1 MTEQKRQSRVT
12 EYLLIAALV
21 YLVVTVLFPAKKDES
36 STPQNAP
43 SVTMIAQAST
53 FRLGTHP
60 VLVVKNPAVRN
71 VNQGW
76 MPWVSYQWCKIT
88 GGDCAAQEPR
98 SFGPTVSVAS
108 KCPEPPVGVSY
119 AKEGASAGEARTS
132 KDTVIPCEPVKD
144 ILPGTEE
151 AISLAPWKYSVFQD
165 VGTYTV
171 RLPVTIQPE
180 AGSGGVV
187 KAASGTTLTATFQVA
202 EPNAFV
208 KLFRALVTKPLLNLL
223 LLIGALPGH
232 SLALAIIVLTLIVKL
247 ILFIPTQHAMEGQK
261 KMQLLQP
268 KLEAVRAKYPN
279 DPQKVNEETMKLWK
293 EHGVNP
299 LQSCLPL
306 LLQFP
311 LLIGLL
317 YVVQDGAKIALA
329 REYIY
334 GFNQSLPWDFNMSL
348 FGIDL
353 TKPEVIIFPILLI
366 VLQFFQMKLS
376 FVIADKKKAK
386 EVEKAEEK
394 PGNPMAMQQ
403 TMMQYVLPLMIGFF
417 ALRFPAAVALYWGVS
432 TLFAIGQ
439 QVIVNKEHI
448 RA

>member
-1 MTEQKRQSRVT
+1 MT
-12 EYLLIAALV
+12 EYLLIFALV
-21 YLVVTVLFPAKKDES
+21 YIVVTVFFPGQKDQTQTQTSPVEL
-36 STPQNAP
+36 
-43 SVTMIAQAST
+43 VAQSQT
-53 FRLGTHP
+53 FRIGTHP
-60 VLVVKNPAVRN
+60 VLLLKNPATRS

-76 MPWVSYQWCKIT
+76 MAWAGYQWCRLT

-98 SFGPTVSVAS
+98 SFGPTVKIAS
-108 KCPEPPVGVSY
+108 KCPAPPVGVSY
-119 AKEGASAGEARTS
+119 AKAEGSSETRTS
-132 KDTVIPCEPVKD
+132 SETVVPCEPIATVQ
-144 ILPGTEE
+144 PGETKQ
-151 AISLAPWKYSVFQD
+151 ISLAPWKYSIFDD
-165 VGTYTV
+165 VGAYTV
-171 RLPVTIQPE
+171 TLPVQIQPE

-187 KAASGTTLTATFQVA
+187 GAASGATLTATFQVA
-202 EPNAFV
+202 EPNALT
-208 KLFRALVTKPLLNLL
+208 KLFRALVTKPILNAMV
-223 LLIGALPGH
+223 LIGAVTPGH
-232 SLALAIIVLTLIVKL
+232 SLAVAIIVITLVIKL

-268 KLEAVRAKYPN
+268 KLEAVRAKYPG

-317 YVVQDGAKIALA
+317 YAVQSGANMALA
-329 REYIY
+329 REYVY
-334 GFNQSLPWDFNMSL
+334 GFNQHLSWSFGNSL

-353 TKPEVIIFPILLI
+353 TQPEKIIFPVLLV

-376 FVIADKKKAK
+376 FAIADKKKAK
-386 EVEKAEEK
+386 EVEKAEET
-394 PGNPMAMQQ
+394 PGNAMAMQQ
-403 TMMQYVLPLMIGFF
+403 KMMTYVLPLMIGFF

-439 QVIVNKEHI
+439 QVIVNREHI

>member
-1 MTEQKRQSRVT
+1 MTAPKKQSRLT
-12 EYLLIAALV
+12 EYLLIFALV
-21 YLVVTVLFPAKKDES
+21 YVVVTVFFPGQKNDQQQVQ
-36 STPQNAP
+36 TNP
-43 SVTMIAQAST
+43 VTLTAQSDT
-53 FRLGTHP
+53 FRIGTHP
-60 VLVVKNPAVRN
+60 ILLLKNPATRS

-76 MPWVSYQWCKIT
+76 MAWVGYQWCRFT
-88 GGDCAAQEPR
+88 SDDCTAVEPR

-108 KCPEPPVGVSY
+108 KCPAPPVGVSY
-119 AKEGASAGEARTS
+119 VKSDGSSETRTSSETVVPRGPVTTGQPGEGEENNLGAGECS
-132 KDTVIPCEPVKD
+132 IFYD
-144 ILPGTEE
+144 IGPYNVTAPGGIRPGTRRGGG
-151 AISLAPWKYSVFQD
+151 AAPPRGTSLAA
-165 VGTYTV
+165 
-171 RLPVTIQPE
+171 R
-180 AGSGGVV
+180 VV
-187 KAASGTTLTATFQVA
+187 LRPPQAV
-202 EPNAFV
+202 V
-208 KLFRALVTKPLLNLL
+208 KLFRALVTKPILNAMVF
-223 LLIGALPGH
+223 IGGITPGH
-232 SLALAIIVLTLIVKL
+232 SLALAIVLITLLIKF

-317 YVVQDGAKIALA
+317 YAVESGANIALA

-334 GFNQSLPWDFNMSL
+334 GFNQNLSWSFNNSL

-353 TKPEVIIFPILLI
+353 TKPEVFIFPILLI

-376 FVIADKKKAK
+376 FAIADKKKAK
-386 EVEKAEEK
+386 EVEKAEET
-394 PGNPMAMQQ
+394 PGNAMAMQQ
-403 TMMQYVLPLMIGFF
+403 KMMTYVLPFMIGFF

-439 QVIVNKEHI
+439 QVIVNREHLS
-448 RA
+448 A

>member
-1 MTEQKRQSRVT
+1 MTAPKKQSRLT
-12 EYLLIAALV
+12 EYLLIFALV
-21 YLVVTVLFPAKKDES
+21 YVVVTVFFPGQKNDQQQVQTS
-36 STPQNAP
+36 P
-43 SVTMIAQAST
+43 VTLTAQSDT
-53 FRLGTHP
+53 FRIGTHP
-60 VLVVKNPAVRN
+60 ILLLKNPATRS

-76 MPWVSYQWCKIT
+76 MAWVGYQWCRFT
-88 GGDCAAQEPR
+88 SDDCTAVEPR

-108 KCPEPPVGVSY
+108 KCPAPPVGVSY
-119 AKEGASAGEARTS
+119 VKSDGSSETRTS
-132 KDTVIPCEPVKD
+132 SETVVPCEPVTTVQ
-144 ILPGTEE
+144 PGETKE
-151 AISLAPWKYSVFQD
+151 ISLAAWKYSIFD
-165 VGTYTV
+165 DIGTYNVT
-171 RLPVTIQPE
+171 LPVQIQPE
-180 AGSGGVV
+180 TQSGGVV
-187 KAASGTTLTATFQVA
+187 AAASGATLAATFDVA
-202 EPNAFV
+202 QPNAVV
-208 KLFRALVTKPLLNLL
+208 KLFRALVTKPILNAMVF
-223 LLIGALPGH
+223 IGGITPGH
-232 SLALAIIVLTLIVKL
+232 SLALAIVLITLLIKF

-317 YVVQDGAKIALA
+317 YAVESGANIALA

-334 GFNQSLPWDFNMSL
+334 GFNQNLSWSFNNSL

-353 TKPEVIIFPILLI
+353 TKPEVFIFPILLI

-376 FVIADKKKAK
+376 FAIADKKKAK
-386 EVEKAEEK
+386 EVEKAEET
-394 PGNPMAMQQ
+394 PGNAMAMQQ
-403 TMMQYVLPLMIGFF
+403 KMMTYVLPFMIGFF

-439 QVIVNKEHI
+439 QIIVYREHLS
-448 RA
+448 A

>member
-1 MTEQKRQSRVT
+1 MTAPKKQSRLT
-12 EYLLIAALV
+12 EYLLIFALV
-21 YLVVTVLFPAKKDES
+21 YVVVTVFFPKPDTS
-36 STPQNAP
+36 SVAP
-43 SVTMIAQAST
+43 SEVRPILEAQADT
-53 FRLGTHP
+53 FRIGTHP
-60 VLVVKNPAVRN
+60 VLLLKNPAALSK
-71 VNQGW
+71 NQGW
-76 MPWVSYQWCKIT
+76 IPWISYKWCSLT
-88 GGDCAAQEPR
+88 GGDCTALEPR
-98 SFGPTVSVAS
+98 SFGPSVLIAS
-108 KCPEPPVGVSY
+108 KCPAPPVGVSY
-119 AKEGASAGEARTS
+119 VKSDGSSEQRTS
-132 KDTVIPCEPVKD
+132 NETVTPCEPVTTVQ
-144 ILPGTEE
+144 PGETKQ
-151 AISLAPWKYSVFQD
+151 ISLAPWKYSVFDD

-171 RLPVTIQPE
+171 TLPVQIQPE
-180 AGSGGVV
+180 AGSGSGV
-187 KAASGTTLTATFQVA
+187 KAASGTTLTATFNVA
-202 EPNAFV
+202 QPNAFV
-208 KLFRALVTKPLLNLL
+208 KLFRALVTKPILNAMVFVGG
-223 LLIGALPGH
+223 ITPGH
-232 SLALAIIVLTLIVKL
+232 SLALAIIIITLLIKF

-317 YVVQDGAKIALA
+317 YAVESGANIALA

-334 GFNQSLPWDFNMSL
+334 GFNQNLSWSFNNSL

-376 FVIADKKKAK
+376 FAIADKKKAK
-386 EVEKAEEK
+386 EVEKAEET
-394 PGNPMAMQQ
+394 PGNAMAMQQ
-403 TMMQYVLPLMIGFF
+403 KMMTYVLPFMIGFF

-432 TLFAIGQ
+432 TVFAIGQ
-439 QVIVNKEHI
+439 QVIVNKEHLS
-448 RA
+448 A

>member
-1 MTEQKRQSRVT
+1 MTAQKRPSRIT
-12 EYLLIAALV
+12 EYLLIFALV
-21 YLVVTVLFPAKKDES
+21 YIVVTVFFPAQKPDAPAQT
-36 STPQNAP
+36 TP
-43 SVTMIAQAST
+43 VTLQAQSET
-53 FRLGTHP
+53 FRIGTHP
-60 VLVVKNPAVRN
+60 VLVLKNPAVRS

-76 MPWVSYQWCKIT
+76 LPWIAYKWCTFT
-88 GGDCAAQEPR
+88 GGDCTAQEPR
-98 SFGPTVSVAS
+98 SFGPSVLIAS
-108 KCPEPPVGVSY
+108 KCPSPPVGVSY
-119 AKEGASAGEARTS
+119 AKADGSSETRTS
-132 KDTVIPCEPVKD
+132 NETVVPCEPVTTV
-144 ILPGTEE
+144 LPGEE
-151 AISLAPWKYSVFQD
+151 KQISMAPWKYSIFDD

-171 RLPVTIQPE
+171 TLPVQIQPE
-180 AGSGGVV
+180 EGIGGGG
-187 KAASGTTLTATFQVA
+187 AASGTTLTATFAVA

-208 KLFRALVTKPLLNLL
+208 KLFRALVTKPILNAMVFVGG
-223 LLIGALPGH
+223 ITPGH
-232 SLALAIIVLTLIVKL
+232 SLALAIVLITLVIKF
-247 ILFIPTQHAMEGQK
+247 ILFLPTQHAMEGQK

-317 YVVQDGAKIALA
+317 YAVESGANMALA

-334 GFNQSLPWDFNMSL
+334 GFNQNLSWSFNNSL

-353 TKPEVIIFPILLI
+353 TTPEVMIFPVLLV

-376 FVIADKKKAK
+376 FAIADKKKAK
-386 EVEKAEEK
+386 EVEKAEET
-394 PGNPMAMQQ
+394 PGNAMAVQQ
-403 TMMQYVLPLMIGFF
+403 KMMTYVLPLMIGFF

-439 QVIVNKEHI
+439 QVIVNREHI